1 MPMRSYADQMVELN
15 RIFKLK
21 RIFKAW
27 RETRSYIDS
36 FEDSFERVLSLNNG
50 ANRKSTRAPSKNLQ
64 AQIKS
69 LTG

>member
-1 MPMRSYADQMVELN
+1 MPARSYADQMVELN

-36 FEDSFERVLSLNNG
+36 FEDSFERVLSLNYG
-50 ANRKSTRAPSKNLQ
+50 ANKRSQKAPNKNL
-64 AQIKS
+64 
-69 LTG
+69 